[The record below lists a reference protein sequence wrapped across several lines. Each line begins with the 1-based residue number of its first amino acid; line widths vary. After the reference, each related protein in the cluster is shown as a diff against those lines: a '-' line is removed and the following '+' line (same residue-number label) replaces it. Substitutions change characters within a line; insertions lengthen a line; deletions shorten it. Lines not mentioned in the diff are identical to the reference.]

1 MTAQQ
6 PPPES
11 DPQPRPCPICSADNA
26 PSATRCG
33 ACNFHLVDG
42 PRPTRRQLNNV
53 VLFGAGLWVVAL
65 VSVLFTR

>member
-1 MTAQQ
+1 MTPLA
-6 PPPES
+6 
-11 DPQPRPCPICSADNA
+11 RPCPVCSADNT

-42 PRPTRRQLNNV
+42 PRPSQRHLTVV

-65 VSVLFTR
+65 VSVLLVR